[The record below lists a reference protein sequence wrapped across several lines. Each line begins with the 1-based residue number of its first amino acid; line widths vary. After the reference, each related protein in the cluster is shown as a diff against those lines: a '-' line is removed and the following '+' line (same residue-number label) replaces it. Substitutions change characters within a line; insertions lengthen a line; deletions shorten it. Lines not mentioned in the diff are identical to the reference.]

1 MAKEYIKRAILSDL
15 KSHLNR
21 KEITMLVGPRQ
32 CGKTTT
38 MNLLKKDLEEKN
50 NKVLFLN
57 LDITEDKKYLATQEK
72 LINKIKLEF
81 GNDPGFVFIDEVQRK
96 ENAGLF
102 LKGIYDMDLPYKFI
116 VSGSGNIEL
125 KEKVSESLMG
135 RKRLFNMSTITF
147 DEFVNFK
154 TEYKYED
161 RLEQFF
167 EIEEEKGENFLLE
180 YLNFGGYP
188 RVITSISLEE
198 KNIEIDEI
206 YQSYI
211 NKDIIKWLRV
221 EKIDAFEKMMKISA
235 SQVGNLVSYSSL
247 ANGVGISVET
257 VKNYLWYLEKTFVLD
272 RCRPFFKNK
281 KKEIIKSPIFYFHD
295 IGLRNYA
302 VNKFGKLDEID
313 DNLGFLFENFTFNI
327 LKERL
332 YNSNAEINFWR
343 TKSCAEV
350 DFVIDFESEI
360 IPIEV
365 KFKNF
370 SKMKIEKSIQSF
382 IKKYK
387 PKNAFVVNKNL
398 SGKITF
404 KNTNV
409 RFTPFWKIKDE
420 II

>member
-332 YNSNAEINFWR
+332 YNSNTEINFWR

-409 RFTPFWKIKDE
+409 CFTPFWKIKDE